1 MANLCL
7 SVVFLLYSKQYQTLP
22 EPVKIFTVPV
32 IAIFRCLPWLKLG
45 KINTRDP
52 KSFVTENRYLFQQPA
67 GI

>member
-32 IAIFRCLPWLKLG
+32 IADLQMLTL
-45 KINTRDP
+45 
-52 KSFVTENRYLFQQPA
+52 A
-67 GI
+67 